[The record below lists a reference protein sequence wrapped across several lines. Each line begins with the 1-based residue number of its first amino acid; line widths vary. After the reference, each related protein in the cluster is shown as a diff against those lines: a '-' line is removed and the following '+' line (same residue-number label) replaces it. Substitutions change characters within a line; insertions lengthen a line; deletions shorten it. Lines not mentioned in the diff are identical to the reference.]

1 MMVDIQ
7 VPASPDVGDIHVE
20 SLHPRGLSNPDRV
33 SGAASL
39 LAHVGVPHGHLC
51 LHDPVDLLVVHI
63 PFVPGI
69 GEGEVSVS
77 LQGFAEHATH
87 NTDHQVNSEMD
98 MEKKYPLIPRLGC
111 PIREFGS
118 LFVFSPVQF
127 FGDLLW
133 REFHLEGGV
142 RASRGAG
149 PVDQVDGGP
158 RDQERLF
165 QLHGLREYVGVGL
178 GG

>member
-98 MEKKYPLIPRLGC
+98 MEKKISVNTTSWMPDKRVWLPFCVFTCAVLW
-111 PIREFGS
+111 GS
-118 LFVFSPVQF
+118 SL
-127 FGDLLW
+127 
-133 REFHLEGGV
+133 
-142 RASRGAG
+142 A
-149 PVDQVDGGP
+149 
-158 RDQERLF
+158 
-165 QLHGLREYVGVGL
+165 
-178 GG
+178 